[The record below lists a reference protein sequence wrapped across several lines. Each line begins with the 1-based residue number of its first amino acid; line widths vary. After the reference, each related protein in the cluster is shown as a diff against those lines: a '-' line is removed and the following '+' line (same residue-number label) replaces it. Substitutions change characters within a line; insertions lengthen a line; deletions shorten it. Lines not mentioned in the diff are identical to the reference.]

1 MCQPVL
7 EFDAASLPHAARTR
21 RSLERHVMGATGFR
35 GRSLAAAAG
44 GSSGGAGPS
53 GPSPAAAGGAGAPA
67 LRRQLQQAPP
77 LRIAEEDGEPL
88 EEPGSG
94 GERGDAL
101 LPAAPAAAAG
111 AAGAAARCH
120 TATPLLC
127 VAPCPAPQGQAGP
140 EWPGRARHGLWPDVR
155 DVCERPTAGSCK
167 GAAMQHRNAAARPC
181 AAA

>member
-35 GRSLAAAAG
+35 GRSLAAAA
-44 GSSGGAGPS
+44 
-53 GPSPAAAGGAGAPA
+53 GAGAPA

-101 LPAAPAAAAG
+101 LPAAPAAAPVLVSVLLPANASGGGAG
-111 AAGAAARCH
+111 GAKLAAADKVFVV
-120 TATPLLC
+120 LLH
-127 VAPCPAPQGQAGP
+127 PQ
-140 EWPGRARHGLWPDVR
+140 
-155 DVCERPTAGSCK
+155 ERFVTYSCSLP
-167 GAAMQHRNAAARPC
+167 RPVVL
-181 AAA
+181 